1 MRLTA
6 FTDYSLRLLIYL
18 AGSPEGRSTVP
29 EVAKAFGIS
38 ESHLVK
44 VAHMLGRHGIL
55 SNTRGRGGGLK
66 LAASARTIN
75 VGRVV
80 RLTEGSDIPAEC
92 FDVAT
97 NHCVLAGNCRL
108 EGVLREAVERFYAVL
123 DRYTLED
130 LVTNRKQLTKILQWH
145 PVPL

>member
-18 AGSPEGRSTVP
+18 AGSPEGRATVP
-29 EVAKAFGIS
+29 EVAKAFGVS
-38 ESHLVK
+38 ENHLVK
-44 VAHMLGRHGIL
+44 VAHTLGLHGIL
-55 SNTRGRGGGLK
+55 SNTRGRGGGLR
-66 LAASARTIN
+66 LATPARTIN

-92 FDVAT
+92 FDVSS

-108 EGVLREAVERFYAVL
+108 EGVLREAVERFYEVL

-130 LVTNRKQLTKILQWH
+130 LVTNRKQLAKILQWH
-145 PVPL
+145 PVAL